1 MQVCGRPD
9 ARNGSEHINSTK
21 VIRLVSTFTSIL
33 FLPTEI
39 TLYAYSGTP
48 SSYLRTQRPPCPL
61 HAGTHT
67 YDIHKTCLYIYAHK
81 HEQTYTHM
89 NIYNMHKLTNAYE
102 HAYMHMHK
110 HFYARTQHICM
121 HVHTCTHKHIHT
133 YPFTFTDTHRG
144 RQIKSSQMY

>member
-21 VIRLVSTFTSIL
+21 VIRLISTFTSIL

-67 YDIHKTCLYIYAHK
+67 YDIQKTCLYIYAHK

-89 NIYNMHKLTNAYE
+89 NIYNKHKLTNAYE

-110 HFYARTQHICM
+110 HFMRVHNTYACM
-121 HVHTCTHKHIHT
+121 FIHVHINTYTHIHLHSQ
-133 YPFTFTDTHRG
+133 THTEAD
-144 RQIKSSQMY
+144 K